1 MKIGW
6 TNLLPEE
13 TKSVIGLDFSGVW
26 DGFRKYFEKITAP
39 RSETKI
45 QIYFP
50 EKSTWTV
57 HFPYIEFLNNRWF
70 VEAGYQAEQDG
81 CDAVIVGAATDTGL
95 QYLKELLN
103 IPVVGITESAMHLS
117 CMLGAKFAGITV
129 FRRLIPPKANL
140 VRFYG
145 LESRAIANPLR
156 SCDLTGEDI
165 GGLFDKNVME
175 SSIWPKFEAVA
186 RQCIDEGAE
195 VIICDDA
202 WLAPAL
208 SYFGYFWVRTRR
220 SGVPGGIIGTE
231 SPKLA
236 QALFEVL
243 PRDTEDWRLTSNL
256 LGERETLGGVCQCLC
271 LGGGFRVWYSDCP

>member
-6 TNLLPEE
+6 TNLLPQE
-13 TKSVIGLDFSGVW
+13 TRSVIGLDFSNVW
-26 DGFRKYFEKITAP
+26 EGFGRYFEKITAP
-39 RSETKI
+39 RPGTEI

-70 VEAGYQAEQDG
+70 VEAGYRAEQDG

-129 FRRLIPPKANL
+129 FRRLISPKANL
-140 VRFYG
+140 VRIYG
-145 LESRAIANPLR
+145 LEGRAIVNPVR

-165 GGLFDKNVME
+165 EGLFDRKVVE
-175 SSIWPKFEAVA
+175 SIVWPKFEKVA

-195 VIICDDA
+195 VVICDDA

-208 SYFGYFWVRTRR
+208 SYFGYSWVPDTR
-220 SGVPGGIIGTE
+220 VPIVDASAAAIKAAE
-231 SPKLA
+231 SLVDLR
-236 QALFEVL
+236 Q
-243 PRDTEDWRLTSNL
+243 T
-256 LGERETLGGVCQCLC
+256 ETLGVSRHLTYERATDEEIKAARGHYW
-271 LGGGFRVWYSDCP
+271 G

>member
-1 MKIGW
+1 MEVDAMKLGW
-6 TNLLPEE
+6 TNLLPED
-13 TKSVIGLDFSGVW
+13 TKSVIGLDFGPVW
-26 DGFRKYFEKITAP
+26 DGFNKYFKQITKARP
-39 RSETKI
+39 GTEI

-70 VEAGYQAEQDG
+70 VEAGWKAEKDG

-95 QYLKELLN
+95 QYLKELLS
-103 IPVVGITESAMHLS
+103 IPVVGITESACHLA

-140 VRFYG
+140 IRFYG
-145 LESRAIANPLR
+145 LENRAIANPIR

-165 GGLFDKNVME
+165 EGLFDKKTMD
-175 SSIWPKFEAVA
+175 SSIRPKFEAVA
-186 RQCIDEGAE
+186 KACIEDGAE

-208 SYFGYFWVRTRR
+208 SYFEYFSIPDT
-220 SGVPGGIIGTE
+220 GIPVLDASAAAI
-231 SPKLA
+231 KLA
-236 QALFEVL
+236 
-243 PRDTEDWRLTSNL
+243 
-256 LGERETLGGVCQCLC
+256 ETLVDLKNTEQLGVSRHLTYER
-271 LGGGFRVWYSDCP
+271 GSDEEIENARKFYWE